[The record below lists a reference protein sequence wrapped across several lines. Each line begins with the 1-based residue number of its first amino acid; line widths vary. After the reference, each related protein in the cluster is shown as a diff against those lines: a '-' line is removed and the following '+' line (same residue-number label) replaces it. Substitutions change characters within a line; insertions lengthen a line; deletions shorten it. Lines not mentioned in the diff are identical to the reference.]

1 MATMVKSVV
10 ITGASTGIGA
20 ACALHLDQL
29 GWRVFAGVRKQADAE
44 TLRAQASSRLTAISL
59 DVTDT
64 LSISTAASAVAGA
77 VGEGGLAGLVN
88 NAGIAVPGPIEFL
101 PLPDLRQQLEI
112 NVVGQVAVTQAFL
125 PLIRVARGRIINM
138 GSIAGR
144 MATPF
149 TGAYGASKFAL
160 EALTDALRLELAPWG
175 ISVSII
181 EPGAVAT
188 PIWDKSA
195 KTAEALLRSVAPEAL
210 VLYAE
215 AIEALKKAATQA
227 ERGAVAPIEVA
238 RAVAH
243 ALMAAK
249 PRTRYVIGREARIR
263 AVIARFVPDRVRDGI
278 VAKSMHLP
286 KDAPSTPPKAG
297 EGAWG

>member
-1 MATMVKSVV
+1 MAPAKSVV

-44 TLRAQASSRLTAISL
+44 ALRAQGSPRLTPISL

-64 LSISTAASAVAGA
+64 VSISTAASAVAGA
-77 VGEGGLAGLVN
+77 VGAAGLTGLVN
-88 NAGIAVPGPIEFL
+88 NAGIVVPGPIEFL
-101 PLPDLRQQLEI
+101 PLPDLRRQLEI

-125 PLIRVARGRIINM
+125 PLIRAGRGRIVNM

-188 PIWDKSA
+188 PIWEKSA
-195 KTAEALLRSVAPEAL
+195 KNAEAMLGAVPAETF

-215 AIEALKKAATQA
+215 AIEAVKKTAAHA
-227 ERGAVAPIEVA
+227 AKNAVSPVDVA
-238 RAVAH
+238 RAVEH
-243 ALMAAK
+243 ALTAAK
-249 PRTRYVIGREARIR
+249 PKTRYVVGREAKIR
-263 AVIARFVPDRVRDGI
+263 AAMALFVPDRIRDSL
-278 VAKSMHLP
+278 VAKAMRLP
-286 KDAPSTPPKAG
+286 KTAPSTPPKAG